1 MIGKREEIPYDEDGK
16 QLSFSTDAETVY
28 VDGVPLKTWL
38 SRLEAK
44 LTEAAKGQDGNSFG
58 GFQTDYAAVSDQDN
72 SLDKVKLIVGWS
84 PTSPAL
90 TVEKPHLWKRVQT
103 KLQSPSGEVS
113 ITNVDYEYCGSLG
126 ATGLDA
132 EWKEWIFRL
141 TDNKKSE
148 IEMAGILQDELKFY
162 YDSDKNSPF
171 QQNDFIPT
179 YWNDDMQTVTD
190 EHTIQWCASRYK
202 KNGVWSEFGNVHVFG
217 RKPLDAVT
225 VNNIYAIT
233 QEVTEDCWDEDKGK
247 FKDSL
252 FLDRDS
258 GIVSGFPS
266 GTHYDW
272 KDSIPNAPATAII
285 YQASVYFQ
293 GETYVGADFPV
304 RITGPA
310 GVGSDGTG
318 IEFVYC
324 VSDSEKYK
332 DTEDNENNE
341 GTEGTKSDIYN
352 LPKFYPSEKHYT
364 SSGGWFDTAGECP
377 ISPNNPYQFMRQRLG
392 QYVDDNNWYW
402 WYKGKKYGKTPTP
415 NPSILDPSQA
425 PEEWNYGWS
434 EPVLWSSW
442 GTDGVDG
449 DGVQYVYVRLTE
461 AEYQFV
467 SKDINRWNFD
477 GGDSEVDPGDISDP
491 SNPNN
496 PINYKYEY
504 VLDKDEYTSEDLVSA
519 YARSI
524 RLYGISGHYTIKN
537 GNNEVISSNKPF
549 NISFTATLNSN
560 DFNISKNDIKDC
572 TQRITYNGPSLPEND
587 SGLGSI
593 TFTLHFKRDKAPDG
607 KSLYTV
613 FYYEGDADN
622 YTDIPPSLCPNGSNP
637 NIIRWDGSEQIVVK
651 APEITGYTI
660 NSENELTVSETN
672 TVLAFYY
679 TKNQ

>member
-44 LTEAAKGQDGNSFG
+44 LMEAAKGKDGNSFG
-58 GFQTDYAAVSDQDN
+58 GFQTDYVAVSDQDN
-72 SLDKVKLIVGWS
+72 SLDKVKLLVGWS

-103 KLQSPSGEVS
+103 KLQNPSGEVS

-132 EWKEWIFRL
+132 EWKEWIFKL

-148 IEMAGILQDELKFY
+148 IEMAGILQADLDSY
-162 YDSDKNSPF
+162 YDSDKNSSF

-179 YWNDDMQTVTD
+179 GWSDDMQTVTD

-202 KNGVWSEFGNVHVFG
+202 KNGVWSEFKNVHVFG

-233 QEVTEDCWDEDKGK
+233 SEVTEKLWDEDKDK

-252 FLDRDS
+252 YLDRDS
-258 GIVSGFPS
+258 GRVSGFPS

-272 KDSIPNAPATAII
+272 KDFIPNASPTDII

-293 GETYVGADFPV
+293 GSTYVGADFPI

-324 VSDSEKYK
+324 VSDSKYNE
-332 DTEDNENNE
+332 DTENYE
-341 GTEGTKSDIYN
+341 YN
-352 LPKFYPSEKHYT
+352 LPDFYPSEKHYT
-364 SSGGWFDTAGECP
+364 SSGGWCDTAGDCP

-402 WYKGKKYGKTPTP
+402 WYQGKKYGKTPTP

-425 PEEWNYGWS
+425 PSGWNYGWS
-434 EPVLWSSW
+434 KPVLWSSW

-477 GGDSEVDPGDISDP
+477 GGESEVDPGDISDP
-491 SNPNN
+491 SNPDNPDNPNN
-496 PINYKYEY
+496 PIN
-504 VLDKDEYTSEDLVSA
+504 
-519 YARSI
+519 
-524 RLYGISGHYTIKN
+524 
-537 GNNEVISSNKPF
+537 
-549 NISFTATLNSN
+549 
-560 DFNISKNDIKDC
+560 
-572 TQRITYNGPSLPEND
+572 
-587 SGLGSI
+587 
-593 TFTLHFKRDKAPDG
+593 
-607 KSLYTV
+607 
-613 FYYEGDADN
+613 
-622 YTDIPPSLCPNGSNP
+622 
-637 NIIRWDGSEQIVVK
+637 
-651 APEITGYTI
+651 
-660 NSENELTVSETN
+660 
-672 TVLAFYY
+672 
-679 TKNQ
+679 

>member
-44 LTEAAKGQDGNSFG
+44 LMEAAKGKDGNSFG
-58 GFQTDYAAVSDQDN
+58 GFQTDYVAVSDQDN
-72 SLDKVKLIVGWS
+72 SLDKVKLLVGWS

-103 KLQSPSGEVS
+103 KLQNPSGEVS

-148 IEMAGILQDELKFY
+148 IEMAGILQADLDSY
-162 YDSDKNSPF
+162 YNSDKNSSF
-171 QQNDFIPT
+171 QQNDFIPP

-190 EHTIQWCASRYK
+190 EKTIQWCASRYK
-202 KNGVWSEFGNVHVFG
+202 KNGVWSKFGNVHVFG

-233 QEVTEDCWDEDKGK
+233 QKITENLWNEDKEK
-247 FKDSL
+247 LIASL
-252 FLDRDS
+252 SLDRDS
-258 GIVSGFPS
+258 GTILNFPS
-266 GTHYDW
+266 GTNYNW
-272 KDSIPNAPATAII
+272 KDFVPNASPTDII

-293 GETYVGADFPV
+293 GETCVGADFPI

-324 VSDSEKYK
+324 VSDSKYNE
-332 DTEDNENNE
+332 DTENYE
-341 GTEGTKSDIYN
+341 YN
-352 LPKFYPSEKHYT
+352 LPDFYPSEKHYT
-364 SSGGWFDTAGECP
+364 SSGGWFDTAGDCP

-402 WYKGKKYGKTPTP
+402 WYQGKKYGKTPTP

-425 PEEWNYGWS
+425 PSGWNYGWS

-461 AEYQFV
+461 AEYQFI

-491 SNPNN
+491 SNPSDSDN
-496 PINYKYEY
+496 PIN
-504 VLDKDEYTSEDLVSA
+504 
-519 YARSI
+519 
-524 RLYGISGHYTIKN
+524 
-537 GNNEVISSNKPF
+537 
-549 NISFTATLNSN
+549 
-560 DFNISKNDIKDC
+560 
-572 TQRITYNGPSLPEND
+572 
-587 SGLGSI
+587 
-593 TFTLHFKRDKAPDG
+593 
-607 KSLYTV
+607 
-613 FYYEGDADN
+613 
-622 YTDIPPSLCPNGSNP
+622 
-637 NIIRWDGSEQIVVK
+637 
-651 APEITGYTI
+651 
-660 NSENELTVSETN
+660 
-672 TVLAFYY
+672 
-679 TKNQ
+679 

>member
-44 LTEAAKGQDGNSFG
+44 LMEAAKGKDGNSFG

-72 SLDKVKLIVGWS
+72 SLDKVKLLIGWS
-84 PTSPAL
+84 STSPAL

-103 KLQSPSGEVS
+103 KLQNPSGEVS

-148 IEMAGILQDELKFY
+148 IEMAGILQDELKSY
-162 YDSDKNSPF
+162 YDSDKTSPF

-179 YWNDDMQTVTD
+179 GWSDDMQTITD

-202 KNGVWSEFGNVHVFG
+202 KNGVWSEFGNVHIFG
-217 RKPLDAVT
+217 RKPLDAIT

-233 QEVTEDCWDEDKGK
+233 SEVTEDCWDEDKDK

-258 GIVSGFPS
+258 GKVSGFPS
-266 GTHYDW
+266 RTHYDW
-272 KDSIPNAPATAII
+272 KDSIPKAPETAIS

-293 GETYVGADFPV
+293 GSTYVGADFPV

-324 VSDSEKYK
+324 VSDSRYNE
-332 DTEDNENNE
+332 DTKNYE
-341 GTEGTKSDIYN
+341 YN

-364 SSGGWFDTAGECP
+364 SSGGWFDTAGDCP

-392 QYVDDNNWYW
+392 QYVNDNNWYW
-402 WYKGKKYGKTPTP
+402 QYQGKKYGKTPTP

-425 PEEWNYGWS
+425 PPGWNYGWS
-434 EPVLWSSW
+434 KPVLWSSW

-477 GGDSEVDPGDISDP
+477 GGESEVDPGDISDP
-491 SNPNN
+491 SNPDNSDNPDNPNN
-496 PINYKYEY
+496 PIN
-504 VLDKDEYTSEDLVSA
+504 
-519 YARSI
+519 
-524 RLYGISGHYTIKN
+524 
-537 GNNEVISSNKPF
+537 
-549 NISFTATLNSN
+549 
-560 DFNISKNDIKDC
+560 
-572 TQRITYNGPSLPEND
+572 
-587 SGLGSI
+587 
-593 TFTLHFKRDKAPDG
+593 
-607 KSLYTV
+607 
-613 FYYEGDADN
+613 
-622 YTDIPPSLCPNGSNP
+622 
-637 NIIRWDGSEQIVVK
+637 
-651 APEITGYTI
+651 
-660 NSENELTVSETN
+660 
-672 TVLAFYY
+672 
-679 TKNQ
+679 